1 MYNAHRR
8 AILSGSLSPSSSLVR
23 AHQTGITLQQ
33 NEGVTTEGGE
43 KSSKKKND
51 GEDDERVMI
60 VVRWA
65 VALDHKIRFLKTR
78 LDFIPLSLSFP
89 LSRPSKIVPRRR
101 EHCRQN
107 NELLSPTTTVVKIET
122 SDLTNGIVRGIRRRR
137 SVE

>member
-78 LDFIPLSLSFP
+78 LDFIPLSLSRFLFLVP
-89 LSRPSKIVPRRR
+89 AKSSPDDENTAGKTMSSSLPRQQLWKSRPRI
-101 EHCRQN
+101 
-107 NELLSPTTTVVKIET
+107 
-122 SDLTNGIVRGIRRRR
+122 
-137 SVE
+137 